1 MLFGKKAIFSWKK
14 ISGRFL
20 LMTVC
25 DFTHFLHVTFVLE
38 IGKWKKKQ
46 EENQATF
53 ENLKSFNNRMMEK
66 YGVVLT
72 VFPFKSFTRQ
82 CKWTL
87 VPRCVVTL
95 TGLTGSSKNGNGSW
109 VVVSSPSSI
118 SLSSGVS
125 VNGDENSCQKFFGYE
140 SNGSP
145 SRGFIT
151 ANDKQDENMLNESK
165 LGLIVRRQ

>member
-1 MLFGKKAIFSWKK
+1 MLFGKKGIFSWKK

-20 LMTVC
+20 LMTLC
-25 DFTHFLHVTFVLE
+25 DFTHFLMCWKLE
-38 IGKWKKKQ
+38 NEKKKQ

-53 ENLKSFNNRMMEK
+53 ENLKSFNNRMIEK